1 MADTTLTA
9 LLWPALD
16 TGWEVV
22 AELDQAGITAKI
34 DAVRAGRAST
44 RTLPADVAAK
54 LVGELDDPTAAADG
68 DTRLAVRAALGEH
81 SAATVPARPRR
92 TPSDKIFDG
101 DPATVDARLR
111 SRRQISPALCAAY
124 LRAAPDAAAAVWPT
138 MCERG
143 NHHAYAAVIASQCGA
158 RGTEFA
164 GELLDWIESACDRRR
179 YASAQVRER
188 AKIGAHMAG
197 DAWLAQHGTSRH
209 HIQINSW
216 EEPPPQLNHPVAA
229 VAGPGIAAVL
239 TARSMRFCGPAEFGA
254 GALSDAAITHGA
266 THDVA
271 HNAAAS
277 GIGWAT
283 IADRLGLAGDV
294 VNVSAL
300 SPALAGIGDA
310 GAARVLADA
319 FNTTFADPSSAIESG
334 GAAWLARTSYVDLCG
349 DRVDPRAMLGYLE
362 ALTRER
368 SDGSIVNS
376 AIDVARYYLC
386 SEHRPSADDIAA
398 LAADPVLGDLVHAAA
413 RRLVTTTPAGSELHD
428 GAGDLWVVA
437 VERVDAA
444 TLAAAARQTRN
455 RGWLGAWA
463 RHIDACIA
471 AHDHLD
477 RSELWAATLAVVD
490 GFDGT
495 TRDAVDVAAAVLE
508 PAAA

>member
-9 LLWPALD
+9 LLWPVLD
-16 TGWEVV
+16 TGWEAV

-34 DAVRAGRAST
+34 DAVRAGRATT

-54 LVGELDDPTAAADG
+54 LVGELGDPASAADG

-81 SAATVPARPRR
+81 SAATPRARPRR

-101 DPATVDARLR
+101 DPAAVDARLR

-124 LRAAPDAAAAVWPT
+124 LRADPDVAAAVWPT

-143 NHHAYAAVIASQCGA
+143 NHHAYAVVIASQCAA

-164 GELLDWIESACDRRR
+164 GELLDWITATCDRRR

-188 AKIGAHMAG
+188 AKVGAHMAG
-197 DAWLAQHGTSRH
+197 DEWLAQHGTSRH
-209 HIQINSW
+209 RIHVNSW
-216 EEPPPQLNHPVAA
+216 EEPPPPLNHPVAA
-229 VAGPGIAAVL
+229 AAGPGIAAVL

-277 GIGWAT
+277 GIDWAT
-283 IADRLGLAGDV
+283 ISDRLGLAGGVIDI
-294 VNVSAL
+294 SAL

-319 FNTTFADPSSAIESG
+319 FNTTFADPSAAIDAG

-349 DRVDPRAMLGYLE
+349 DRVTPRAMLGYLE

-368 SDGSIVNS
+368 GDGATADS

-386 SEHRPSADDIAA
+386 SEHRPSTDELATLAD
-398 LAADPVLGDLVHAAA
+398 DPVLGDVVRAAA
-413 RRLVTTTPAGSELHD
+413 HRLVTATPSASELND
-428 GAGDLWVVA
+428 GAGDLWALA
-437 VERVDAA
+437 VERVGAA
-444 TLAAAARQTRN
+444 TLAATARQTRN
-455 RGWLGAWA
+455 RGWLAAWA

-471 AHDHLD
+471 NHDHLD
-477 RSELWAATLAVVD
+477 RSELWAATLAVID